1 MTVKQHGQWL
11 ARLADPRGL
20 NSRFDPAPYAEDAV
34 RSLETLLA
42 LASRHNV
49 RPALTRN
56 LGRQLASAPEALI
69 GGGET
74 AFADVKDE
82 ITALIQNE
90 RMMDFARSPLLADAS
105 QEIMRRVEAD
115 GLPATV
121 VKGADFAEHGYGG
134 LGLRTFSDVDLLVR
148 PDAEE
153 ALGKILVDLG
163 YEAIEPKAGRVEFTE
178 RSFVRREEF
187 GGTTHVEVHT
197 DVVHAPE
204 LRSAQT
210 LTWDLYA
217 SPEAG
222 GVTGASRLVLAGL
235 HGATSHLFGRL
246 QYVVDGL
253 VLARAGVDAD
263 ELTERA
269 DRSNAGLAVKTMV
282 RLAAEIFDCADCGA
296 LADHLGNV
304 RGARWERRLIT
315 SEMVLG
321 AKDSDRWRLL
331 PQRYLYRAML
341 RSKH

>member
-11 ARLADPRGL
+11 ARLADPRGI
-20 NSRFDPAPYAEDAV
+20 NSRFTPAPYTVDTIQ
-34 RSLETLLA
+34 SLEALLA
-42 LASRHNV
+42 LAARHNV

-56 LGRQLASAPEALI
+56 VGRQLATAPEALI
-69 GGGET
+69 GREKT
-74 AFADVKDE
+74 FADVKDK
-82 ITALIQNE
+82 ITDLVQNE
-90 RMMDFARSPLLADAS
+90 RMMDFARSTLLADAS
-105 QEIMRRVEAD
+105 TEIMRRVDAA

-134 LGLRTFSDVDLLVR
+134 LDLRTFSDVDLLVR

-153 ALGKILVDLG
+153 ALGKILADLG
-163 YEAIEPKAGRVEFTE
+163 YDAIEPKAGRVEFTE

-222 GVTGASRLVLAGL
+222 GITGASRLVLAGL

-253 VLARAGVDAD
+253 VLVRAGVDKD
-263 ELTERA
+263 ELAERA
-269 DRSNAGLAVKTMV
+269 GRSNAGLAVKTMV
-282 RLAAEIFDCADCGA
+282 RLAAEIFDCADCRS
-296 LADHLGNV
+296 LADHLGQV

-331 PQRYLYRAML
+331 PQRYIYRAML
-341 RSKH
+341 RSNR